1 MNERIFFDLYCDRF
15 TVQRDNSGNGFIKTI
30 YRLDVADG
38 VWKPSDV
45 TKYQHFDDLLLGI
58 FKEQF
63 KRTDRSPVA
72 VFDAANL
79 VISQMKEE
87 VIRVRDL

>member
-1 MNERIFFDLYCDRF
+1 MSECIFFNLDGDCCG
-15 TVQRDNSGNGFIKTI
+15 VSRDISGNGFNKTI
-30 YRLDVADG
+30 YKLDKQQG
-38 VWKPSDV
+38 EWKPSDV